1 MTKILGFSGKKQA
14 GKNSAANQ
22 LIARELRALQ
32 IVKGSVAVTPE
43 GKIQITDLLGQEDS
57 AGILASERVDDA
69 MYNFKAHYLDPYIKC
84 YSFADTLK
92 QDVCVN
98 VLGLTREQ
106 CYGTDEQKN
115 SATHLKWEDMP
126 GVATADVWNTI
137 DGKKTLDSLGM
148 TYHAPGTMTARE
160 VMQYVGT
167 EVFRKM
173 YHNVWADATIRRI
186 EIEQPLVAL
195 ITDCRFPNEVE
206 AIQKAGG
213 KVMRLTRDIYEGQ
226 DQHPS
231 ETALDKDE
239 FDWSKFDWVIDNH
252 KMNLLEQMNAVGE
265 ALVEAGWIDAPENL
279 TE

>member
-57 AGILASERVDDA
+57 AGILDLERVDDA

-126 GVATADVWNTI
+126 CEQGVI
-137 DGKKTLDSLGM
+137 LYKK
-148 TYHAPGTMTARE
+148 GTMTARE

-173 YHNVWADATIRRI
+173 YHNVWSDATIRRI

-252 KMNLLEQMNAVGE
+252 KMNLLEQMNAIGE

>member
-1 MTKILGFSGKKQA
+1 
-14 GKNSAANQ
+14 
-22 LIARELRALQ
+22 
-32 IVKGSVAVTPE
+32 
-43 GKIQITDLLGQEDS
+43 
-57 AGILASERVDDA
+57 
-69 MYNFKAHYLDPYIKC
+69 
-84 YSFADTLK
+84 
-92 QDVCVN
+92 
-98 VLGLTREQ
+98 
-106 CYGTDEQKN
+106 
-115 SATHLKWEDMP
+115 
-126 GVATADVWNTI
+126 
-137 DGKKTLDSLGM
+137 
-148 TYHAPGTMTARE
+148 MTARE